1 MRLAHKNY
9 LKAALLG
16 TALVL
21 PGSLTAQAVSI
32 TEAIE
37 LALSTNPNIGI
48 VASNRE
54 AVDEELKQARG
65 LWLPQIDLALGIG
78 RERTNDRTTRASSP
92 SHLTLTREEASI
104 TLQQRIFDGFEA
116 NSTIDREKA
125 LV

>member
-1 MRLAHKNY
+1 MRLAHKDLAFF
-9 LKAALLG
+9 LKAVLLG

-21 PGSLTAQAVSI
+21 PGALTAQAVSM
-32 TEAIE
+32 TEAIK

-78 RERTNDRTTRASSP
+78 KERTNDRTTRAAANSDTV
-92 SHLTLTREEASI
+92 TLTREEASI
-104 TLQQRIFDGFEA
+104 TLQQRIFDGF
-116 NSTIDREKA
+116 
-125 LV
+125 